1 MRIDTSAG
9 CYVIRKR
16 DNKYELL
23 LIHKTL
29 PKEKTFKHID
39 IDKNGKETL
48 VETKVKELYAIPKGH
63 RKEDEKLEDAALRE
77 TTEESGY
84 TDIEIVKPLGSKTYI
99 LPWDTV
105 IKKTDHYFLAI
116 LQSERKTKQTLT
128 GWDED
133 PGMKPV
139 WIDLEEGFNTLTWE
153 NNPEILEKI
162 KEYINK
168 INTI

>member
-9 CYVIRKR
+9 CYVIRKKK
-16 DNKYELL
+16 NKYELL
-23 LIHKTL
+23 LIHR
-29 PKEKTFKHID
+29 TFPRERDLSFIQIEPD
-39 IDKNGKETL
+39 GKETL
-48 VETKVKELYAIPKGH
+48 VGTKARETYAIPKGH

-116 LQSERKTKQTLT
+116 LQSEKKTEQTLT

-139 WIDLEEGFNTLTWE
+139 WIDLEEGLNTLTWE
-153 NNPEILEKI
+153 NNPEILKRI

-168 INTI
+168 I

>member
-16 DNKYELL
+16 NNKYELL
-23 LIHKTL
+23 LIHRVFPEEKISRF
-29 PKEKTFKHID
+29 KEID
-39 IDKNGKETL
+39 ADGNETL
-48 VETKVKELYAIPKGH
+48 IETKLKEAYVIPKGH
-63 RKEDEKLEDAALRE
+63 QEGDEKLEDTALRE

-84 TDIEIVKPLGSKTYI
+84 VDIKIVKPLGSKTYI
-99 LPWDTV
+99 LPWDTL
-105 IKKTDHYFLAI
+105 IKKTDHYFLAV
-116 LQSERKTKQTLT
+116 LQSEKKTEQTLT

-139 WIDLEEGFNTLTWE
+139 WMDLEEGFNTLTWE

-162 KEYINK
+162 KEYIQEED
-168 INTI
+168 I